1 MPGVS
6 MRRVAALSVVGALA
20 LAGSAQGYQTAP
32 GWTASDYVTGFS
44 FDPGSAGPSGLAFDS
59 HGDLFVT
66 AMGSGTIPK
75 VPPGGGTAASTKLR
89 EYGGGAGLAFDKS
102 GRLYMAGSYLHNI
115 VELNPANGDV
125 IRTVVDGLPCP
136 DELAVDP
143 ISGDLFVSNVFCA
156 GGGIM
161 RVTGFANGRGAA
173 TRYAGDQDADGITF
187 APDGTLYAAAG
198 NSVVRISGTNS
209 SNPGAAEPMATVPT
223 VDGLAYAPATPTSDA
238 FLVALRNDGE
248 IDRVGLDGSVTP
260 VLTGGSRGDVLAV
273 GPDKCVYGDLQDRVI
288 KLTPSNGTC
297 GFSTPVGPAAGGQQ
311 LGGNQSGGNQVA
323 ASTAVDTAV
332 KALSPRRVRRGKFF
346 ELKVMVSDLSTNRA
360 NTPSFNYALPKGTKF
375 VRLRHN
381 KTVTCKRHERM
392 ISCSQRAL
400 DAGKSFSVRIV
411 VRALRGSRYT
421 STVRAHSRDVDP
433 KPANNKSVSHTQ
445 VMRH

>member
-6 MRRVAALSVVGALA
+6 MRRVAALAVVGALA
-20 LAGSAQGYQTAP
+20 FAGNAQGYQTAP

-44 FDPGSAGPSGLAFDS
+44 FDAGSAGPSGLAFDS

-66 AMGSGTIPK
+66 AMGSGTIHK

-115 VELNPANGDV
+115 VELNPATGDV

-161 RVTGFANGRGAA
+161 RVTGFTNRRGVA

-198 NSVVRISGTNS
+198 NSIVRISGTNS

-223 VDGLAYAPATPTSDA
+223 VDGLAYAPATSTSDA
-238 FLVALRNDGE
+238 FLMALRNDGE

-260 VLTGGSRGDVLAV
+260 VLTGGSRGDVLTV
-273 GPDKCVYGDLQDRVI
+273 GPDKCIYGDLQDRVI
-288 KLTPSNGTC
+288 KLAPSNGTC
-297 GFSTPVGPAAGGQQ
+297 AFSAEVGPAAGGQQ
-311 LGGNQSGGNQVA
+311 GGGNQVGA
-323 ASTAVDTAV
+323 GTAVDTAV
-332 KALSPRRVRRGKFF
+332 KTLSPRRVRRGRFF
-346 ELKVMVSDLSTNRA
+346 ELKVTVSDLSANRA
-360 NTPSFNYALPKGTKF
+360 NTPSFNYTLPKGTKF
-375 VRLRHN
+375 VRLRRN
-381 KTVTCKRHERM
+381 KTVTCRRHDRT
-392 ISCSQRAL
+392 ISCSQHAL
-400 DAGKSFSVRIV
+400 DGGKSFSVRIV

-421 STVRAHSRDVDP
+421 STVRAHSRDADP
-433 KPANNKSVSHTQ
+433 QPANNKSVSRTQ
-445 VMRH
+445 VMRR

>member
-1 MPGVS
+1 MLRVS
-6 MRRVAALSVVGALA
+6 PRRVAAVAALAALA
-20 LAGSAQGYQTAP
+20 LAVDAQGYQTAP

-44 FDPGSAGPSGLAFDS
+44 FDAAGRGPSGLAFDS
-59 HGDLFVT
+59 QGNLFVT
-66 AMGSGTIPK
+66 AMGSGTLHK

-89 EYGGGAGLAFDKS
+89 DYGGGAGLAFDKS
-102 GRLYMAGSYLHNI
+102 GRLYMAGTYRHNI
-115 VELNPANGDV
+115 VELNPASGDV

-136 DELAVDP
+136 DEIAVDP

-161 RVTGFANGRGAA
+161 RVTGFANGPGVA

-187 APDGTLYAAAG
+187 GPDGTLYAAAA

-209 SNPGAAEPMATVPT
+209 SSPRTARPMATVPT

-238 FLVALRNDGE
+238 FLMALRNDGE
-248 IDRVGLDGSVTP
+248 IDRVGMDGSVTP
-260 VLTGGSRGDVLAV
+260 VLTGGSRGDVLTV
-273 GPDKCVYGDLQDRVI
+273 GPDKCIYGDLQDRVI
-288 KLTPSNGTC
+288 KLAPSNGTC
-297 GFSTPVGPAAGGQQ
+297 AFSPEAGPAAGGEQ
-311 LGGNQSGGNQVA
+311 GGGNQVG

-332 KALSPRRVRRGKFF
+332 KALSPRRVLRGRLF
-346 ELKVMVSDLSTNRA
+346 ELEVKVSDLSANRA
-360 NTPSFNYALPKGTKF
+360 NTPSFNFTLPKGTKF

-381 KTVTCKRHERM
+381 KTVSCKRHART

-400 DAGKSFSVRIV
+400 DGGKSFSVRVV

-421 STVRAHSRDVDP
+421 STVRARSQDVDP
-433 KPANNKSVSHTQ
+433 QPANNKSVSRTQ